1 MNEIKG
7 KNVKLFAVLSYLWPT
22 CMFPLL
28 FAQDDFVKFHAKQG
42 LALSIIQIATIFF
55 FIIPVLG
62 WILGMIIIFITVLAI
77 KSVLSGG
84 MWRIPYIYELS
95 KRIKIN

>member
-1 MNEIKG
+1 MNEIKE
-7 KNVKLFAVLSYLWPT
+7 KNIKLIAALSYLWPT

-28 FAQDDFVKFHAKQG
+28 FVKNDFVKFHAKQG
-42 LALSIIQIATIFF
+42 LALAIVQIATIFF

-62 WILGMIIIFITVLAI
+62 WILGIIIIFITVLAI
-77 KSVLSGG
+77 KSAFSGS

-95 KRIKIN
+95 ERIKIN